1 VTVAHEQERDEAER
15 RSSPSGAIVYEAV
28 KKEGVEELGRR
39 TAALGWSGLAAGLS
53 MGFSFAAEG
62 LLRHALPDGVW
73 VPLVAK
79 LGYSVGF
86 LIVVLGRQQLF
97 TENTLTVILPLL
109 RRRDSLTL
117 KHVLRLWAIVLGA
130 NLVGAWLFATV
141 AARTTMFDPD
151 VRGVFDAIAQEA
163 MAPGAA
169 TVMLRGIF
177 AGWLIALMVWLLP
190 FAESARVG
198 VIIVITYVV
207 GIGSFSHVIAG
218 SVETFY
224 LVASGAQSFG
234 QYAFGYLL
242 PSLVGNVIGGTSLVA
257 AIAHAQYVGG
267 AEAIDV

>member
-1 VTVAHEQERDEAER
+1 MAADPAKQEIDNRT
-15 RSSPSGAIVYEAV
+15 SPTGVIVYAAV
-28 KKEGVEELGRR
+28 KREGQDELDR
-39 TAALGWSGLAAGLS
+39 TTSSLAWSGLAAGLS
-53 MGFSFAAEG
+53 MGFSFVAEA
-62 LLRHALPDGVW
+62 LLRASLPATDW
-73 VPLVAK
+73 RPLVAK
-79 LGYSVGF
+79 FGYTVGF